1 MTLSWSPSFGDGG
14 SGNLEYLLASACQFV
29 CLQPSGTVGLLGLQ
43 AEVPFFKDV
52 LSRWKITAQ
61 FSGREKYKSAM
72 NMFTEAVGSWLGIAV

>member
-1 MTLSWSPSFGDGG
+1 MTLAWTTSFGDGG
-14 SGNLEYLLASACQFV
+14 AGNLEYLLASSCQFV
-29 CLQPSGTVGLLGLQ
+29 FLQPSGTVGLLGLQ

-72 NMFTEAVGSWLGIAV
+72 NMFTEVVGASRGFRV